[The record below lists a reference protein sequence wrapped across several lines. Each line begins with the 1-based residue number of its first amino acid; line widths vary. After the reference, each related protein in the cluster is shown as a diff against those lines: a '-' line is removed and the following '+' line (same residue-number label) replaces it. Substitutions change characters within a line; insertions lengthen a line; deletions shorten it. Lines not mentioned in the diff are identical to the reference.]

1 MALTGGML
9 KETRPAS
16 ERAHSSL
23 GSALRG
29 YGVLLRD
36 GEVWLV
42 AQPALLR
49 DLARGEE
56 R

>member
-1 MALTGGML
+1 VLQRL
-9 KETRPAS
+9 LS
-16 ERAHSSL
+16 E
-23 GSALRG
+23 
-29 YGVLLRD
+29 GVLLRD

-49 DLARGEE
+49 DMARGEE